1 MENKDKFESEKEVT
15 DFNRERKFYEAVK
28 TQEVHHDTTNKTY
41 DSVLYRSLPAVK
53 LGKSFLFFTVNCYC
67 NKLLHC
73 RSTDCSVLVVL
84 QDPIIQVHEIV
95 LSP

>member
-53 LGKSFLFFTVNCYC
+53 LGK
-67 NKLLHC
+67 
-73 RSTDCSVLVVL
+73 
-84 QDPIIQVHEIV
+84 
-95 LSP
+95 